1 MELIKNGW
9 LMIYPLLCV
18 FLPCVAYQVIQSKRS
33 SGRCTKKNNIWIW
46 VFVLYLFM
54 MLSVAGVGTVWDIG
68 RDDSIIRV
76 NEINLI
82 PFHSYGMRTYI
93 LNIIMFTPLGF
104 LLPLIWRDLKGYI
117 VMLEGL
123 GMSFMIEVMQL
134 FNHRQS
140 DVDDLMMNCLGT
152 LVGLLIWKT
161 FSMIFRIKSSSRE
174 KTEQSEAIIYMIL
187 SVLGTFFFYNEIFFE
202 ELFYC

>member
-1 MELIKNGW
+1 MEFIKSGW

-18 FLPCVAYQVIQSKRS
+18 FLPCVAYQVIQSKRPS
-33 SGRCTKKNNIWIW
+33 RRYTKKNDIWKW
-46 VFVLYLFM
+46 VFILYLFM
-54 MLSVAGVGTVWDIG
+54 MLSVAGIGTVWDIG
-68 RDDSIIRV
+68 RCDSLIRA

-93 LNIIMFTPLGF
+93 LNIIMFMPLGF

-117 VMLEGL
+117 VVLEGL

-152 LVGLLIWKT
+152 LVGVLLWKA

-174 KTEQSEAIIYMIL
+174 KTERFEAIIYMT
-187 SVLGTFFFYNEIFFE
+187 LGTLGMFFFYNEFFFE